1 MDPLSDDVIRR
12 LVTLYGDFIAENGEA
27 IGKPDLVLPNGD
39 FFPDEFAP
47 DADSVVSLLR
57 RMLSYAP
64 LSPDLDIRLRFL
76 EQGEEGGSSCGP
88 CGCGPSSDG
97 AKGGAKAGNVTETD
111 HGYVIDLNVADVG
124 HATVLTTALAR
135 SIGEI
140 VVHEAGEEIAARAIA
155 VRAEVAA
162 VASGFGV
169 LLANGAYIYGKS
181 CGGARV
187 VQATRLSVEEIA
199 HLLALFAR
207 QHEVKPSHARAE
219 LDPTAREAFDLALAW
234 ADSNGDI
241 ATALRDHP
249 ASLAAGYFKIQPTR
263 FGLGRIFA

>member
-1 MDPLSDDVIRR
+1 VDPLSDDVVRR

-27 IGKPDLVLPNGD
+27 IGTPDLVLPNGD

-47 DADSVVSLLR
+47 DAEGVVNLLK
-57 RMLSYAP
+57 RMYSYAP
-64 LSPDLDIRLRFL
+64 LSPDLDIQLRFVDA
-76 EQGEEGGSSCGP
+76 GEESGSSCGSG
-88 CGCGPSSDG
+88 GCGPSATDG
-97 AKGGAKAGNVTETD
+97 AKERAGGNVVEVD
-111 HGYVIDLNVADVG
+111 YGYIIDLNVADVG
-124 HATVLTTALAR
+124 HPTVLTTALAR
-135 SIGEI
+135 SLGEI
-140 VVHEAGEEIAARAIA
+140 VVHEAGEEIAPRAIA
-155 VRAEVAA
+155 VRAEIAA

-187 VQATRLSVEEIA
+187 VQATRLSVVEIT

-207 QHEVKPSHARAE
+207 QHEIKPSVVRAE

-234 ADSNGDI
+234 ADSNREL

-249 ASLAAGYFKIQPTR
+249 ASIAAGYFKIQPTK
-263 FGLGRIFA
+263 LGSRIFA

>member
-1 MDPLSDDVIRR
+1 VDPLSDDVARR

-27 IGKPDLVLPNGD
+27 IGTPDLVLPNGD
-39 FFPDEFAP
+39 FFPDEFAR
-47 DADSVVSLLR
+47 DADSVVKLLR

-64 LSPDLDIRLRFL
+64 LSPDLDVRLRFL
-76 EQGEEGGSSCGP
+76 EEGEEGSSSCGP
-88 CGCGPSSDG
+88 CGCGPTAKEG
-97 AKGGAKAGNVTETD
+97 AGASNVTETD

-140 VVHEAGEEIAARAIA
+140 VVHEAGEDIA
-155 VRAEVAA
+155 VRAEIAA

-187 VQATRLSVEEIA
+187 VQATRLSVEELT

-207 QHEVKPSHARAE
+207 QHEMKPSHARAE
-219 LDPTAREAFDLALAW
+219 LDTTAREAFDLALAW
-234 ADSNGDI
+234 VDSNREI
-241 ATALRDHP
+241 SVALREHP
-249 ASLAAGYFKIQPTR
+249 ASIAAGYFKIQPIK
-263 FGLGRIFA
+263 LGHRIFA